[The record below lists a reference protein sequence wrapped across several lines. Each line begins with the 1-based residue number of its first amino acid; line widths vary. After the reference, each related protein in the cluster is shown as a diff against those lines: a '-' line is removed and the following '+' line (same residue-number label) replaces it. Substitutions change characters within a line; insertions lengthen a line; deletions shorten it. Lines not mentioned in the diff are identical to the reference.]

1 MTGGK
6 PTTVCT
12 RYTGP
17 ARFTA
22 VSRFRAAVRAT
33 ASSPGRPG
41 ITIVALR
48 GDLDMASAPALGEH
62 LLTALPQSARLL
74 ILDLGEVTFC
84 DAAGLTMLIGI
95 QRHAIKLGISLYLS
109 APRPQVAKLLRVTGL
124 DRGLNAHP
132 DTSRHAPGAPG
143 S

>member
-12 RYTGP
+12 RYSGP
-17 ARFTA
+17 TRFTA
-22 VSRFRAAVRAT
+22 VSRSRAVARAT
-33 ASSPGRPG
+33 APSPGRPG

-48 GDLDMASAPALGEH
+48 GDLDMASAPALGER

-74 ILDLGEVTFC
+74 ILDLREVTFC

-95 QRHAIKLGISLYLS
+95 QRDATELGISLYLS
-109 APRPQVAKLLRVTGL
+109 APRPQVAKLLRITGL
-124 DRGLNAHP
+124 DRGLNVHP
-132 DTSRHAPGAPG
+132 GSSRHAPDAPG